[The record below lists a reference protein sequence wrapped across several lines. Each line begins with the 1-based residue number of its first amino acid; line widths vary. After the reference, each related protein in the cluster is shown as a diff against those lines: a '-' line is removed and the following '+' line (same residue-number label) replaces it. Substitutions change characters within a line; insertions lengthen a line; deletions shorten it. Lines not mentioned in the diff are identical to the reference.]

1 MTEQEAAEFR
11 ELREKMGMA
20 RKRSKQ
26 TMVEQQTQAA
36 ANQVPEVAPVASP
49 AKQPL
54 FDFLLDQAD
63 KAWSE
68 WQSKQQF
75 GKKENTNYWWYFIR
89 CARVHSRMMRMSAM
103 QAARQLKAFFER
115 CVAIVQGAEQAPSDR
130 AVMVAQRFVS
140 RLQRQGEVMNATD
153 LENKVLK
160 VWDDINSTPGESK
173 VTAAVRCMFDSRSID
188 ALQLVPLVGMPRYAS
203 QPDGE
208 RMYRDAIASHPK
220 PEHAKQA
227 AACVASLNKLRAS
240 YVTAV
245 AKSADVREWVRENCR
260 HRDSGKS
267 GPGYQVE
274 ECALE
279 VPQDNARRCFAFML
293 WQLWQHLRQVPD
305 ERFTIGEKVK
315 MILGSGD
322 VAAAMGAYV
331 PIAESTVA
339 DLRKWMVDE
348 GVLRLV
354 RQGGKQTGR
363 RVASEYDFDPIGWM
377 LWWSRERL
385 VVVDDSPIDWS

>member
-1 MTEQEAAEFR
+1 VTEQEAAEFR
-11 ELREKMGMA
+11 ALREKMGMA

-26 TMVEQQTQAA
+26 TVVESQPQAA
-36 ANQVPEVAPVASP
+36 AAAVPEVTPVALP

-68 WQSKQQF
+68 WESKQQS
-75 GKKENTNYWWYFIR
+75 GKKGNMNYWWYFIR
-89 CARVHSRMMRMSAM
+89 CARAHSRMMGMSAI

-115 CVAIVQGAEQAPSDR
+115 CVAIVQGAEQAPSDQ

-160 VWDDINSTPGESK
+160 VWDSITSTPGESK
-173 VTAAVRCMFDSRSID
+173 VTAAVRCMFDSRHID
-188 ALQLVPLVGMPRYAS
+188 ASQLVPVVGTPQYSNR
-203 QPDGE
+203 PDGPMNYHDPM
-208 RMYRDAIASHPK
+208 RGLPKRDQAPKASV
-220 PEHAKQA
+220 
-227 AACVASLNKLRAS
+227 CIRGLNLLRAS
-240 YVTAV
+240 YVTTV
-245 AKSADVREWVRENCR
+245 AKAGDVREWFRQNCFHRENA
-260 HRDSGKS
+260 KS
-267 GPGYQVE
+267 GSGWQAEDCP
-274 ECALE
+274 LE

-293 WQLWQHLRQVPD
+293 WQLWLHLRQVPD
-305 ERFTIGEKVK
+305 ERFVIGERVK

-348 GVLRLV
+348 GVLRLM
-354 RQGGKQTGR
+354 RQGGMKNGR
-363 RVASEYDFDPIGWM
+363 LVASEYEFDPIGWM

>member
-11 ELREKMGMA
+11 ALREQMGMA
-20 RKRSKQ
+20 KKRSGK
-26 TMVEQQTQAA
+26 TMVEQQPQAA

-140 RLQRQGEVMNATD
+140 RLQRQGEVMSAAD

-160 VWDDINSTPGESK
+160 VWDDITSTPGESK
-173 VTAAVRCMFDSRSID
+173 VTAAVRCMFERRSVE
-188 ALQLVPLVGMPRYAS
+188 ALQLVPLRGTPRFANQADSEQVYCDPFAGMS
-203 QPDGE
+203 KSE
-208 RMYRDAIASHPK
+208 R
-220 PEHAKQA
+220 AKQT

-240 YVTAV
+240 YVTTV
-245 AKSADVREWVRENCR
+245 AKAGDVREWWRQHCL
-260 HRDSGKS
+260 HRDNGNVGAGFQSDEITLAVK
-267 GPGYQVE
+267 
-274 ECALE
+274 
-279 VPQDNARRCFAFML
+279 QDNARRCFAFAL
-293 WQLWQHLRQVPD
+293 WQLWQHVRQVPD
-305 ERFTIGEKVK
+305 ERFMIGERVK
-315 MILGSGD
+315 MLLGSRD
-322 VAAAMGAYV
+322 VASAMGAYV
-331 PIAESTVA
+331 PVSESTVA
-339 DLRKWMVDE
+339 DWRHWMVDE
-348 GVLRLV
+348 GVLRLMK
-354 RQGGKQTGR
+354 QGGKQGNR
-363 RVASEYDFDPIGWM
+363 MVASEYEFDAIGWV

-385 VVVDDSPIDWS
+385 VVVDESPIDWS